1 MTDTTEIN
9 VQGTAPQ
16 EQATS
21 LAERWQLRVRGP
33 VLTDIKDG
41 EGRHIGPIREEE
53 HGNRKGGRYGKEA
66 DTYSIRQEEE
76 EKEEE
81 HEQDKRRIRQIP
93 DFPTLFEISIPGV
106 TYNPGRT
113 FSWVSLSQPGMYK
126 FQLLGRTAGTVDIYW
141 TGFSDTSRL
150 DTTFFH
156 AIPMTAGKKV
166 SF

>member
-53 HGNRKGGRYGKEA
+53 HGNRKGGRYAKKPILTA
-66 DTYSIRQEEE
+66 SDR
-76 EKEEE
+76 K
-81 HEQDKRRIRQIP
+81 KRRRRK
-93 DFPTLFEISIPGV
+93 
-106 TYNPGRT
+106 N
-113 FSWVSLSQPGMYK
+113 
-126 FQLLGRTAGTVDIYW
+126 
-141 TGFSDTSRL
+141 TSR
-150 DTTFFH
+150 TNVAYAKYPTSPRSSRF
-156 AIPMTAGKKV
+156 
-166 SF
+166 